1 MMRWISHSIRNKLLL
16 ISGGGM
22 LLLLAAALL
31 GLGISWNSIQ
41 RFDHQVEARR
51 TDQSLVLAAQVEFK
65 VQVQEWKNV
74 LLRGSDPASLEKYW
88 GHFEKHEGKV
98 RDKVAALLQKA
109 EDPISKDLLGQFLS
123 EHQKMAEAY
132 RKGLQAFKDAS
143 FESKAGDK
151 AVKGVDRAPTEL
163 LTKAVEHI
171 STSAEQAASQASAN
185 ARSGIVWSLGLMV
198 AAIAMALLSFSW
210 MVQKTILTPARNLV
224 QDFESI
230 ASGDFSHSIRNSTQ
244 DEIGTIALSAE
255 RLRMDVAKILAE
267 VEQSTV
273 ELHAA
278 ATRLAVSS
286 SQVASGSRQQSD
298 AAATTAAAV
307 EEMAVSIASVAE
319 SAENVNQL
327 SRQSLERS
335 VAGNEKLSELIG
347 EISEVESSVDEIG
360 RSVTEFVRSTEAI
373 TSMTRQVKDIADQTN
388 LLALNAAIEAARAG
402 EQGRGFAVVA
412 DEVRKLAEKSAQSA
426 TQIDQVTLTLS
437 QQAALVEQAIQRG
450 HESLNAS
457 QDFLET
463 VAMALGEA
471 NQSVSE
477 ASGGVDAITL
487 SVNEQRSA
495 SNEIARNM
503 ERIAQMAEQNGEAVQ
518 QNNAEINSMELLAS
532 RLHESVNRF
541 KL

>member
-1 MMRWISHSIRNKLLL
+1 MHWITHSIRNKLLL

-51 TDQSLVLAAQVEFK
+51 TDQSQALAAQVEFK

-88 GHFEKHEGKV
+88 SHFEKREGKV
-98 RDKVAALLQKA
+98 RDEVADLLKKVD
-109 EDPISKDLLGQFLS
+109 DPVARDLLGQFQA

-143 FESKAGDK
+143 FDSKAGDK

-163 LTKAVEHI
+163 LTKAVEHL
-171 STSAEQAASQASAN
+171 STLAEQAATQASAN
-185 ARSGIVWSLGLMV
+185 AHSGILWSLGMMA
-198 AAIAMALLSFSW
+198 AAIVLALVSFSW

-224 QDFESI
+224 EDFEFI
-230 ASGDFSHSIRNSTQ
+230 ARGDFSHLIRQSTQ
-244 DEIGTIALSAE
+244 DEIGTIAASAE
-255 RLRMDVAKILAE
+255 RLRTDVARVLAE
-267 VEQSTV
+267 VEHSTV
-273 ELHAA
+273 ALHAA
-278 ATRLAVSS
+278 ATRLVVSS
-286 SQVASGSRQQSD
+286 SQVSSGSQQQSD

-307 EEMAVSIASVAE
+307 EEMALSIASVAE
-319 SAENVNQL
+319 SAESVNQL

-335 VAGNEKLSELIG
+335 ATGNQKLSELIG
-347 EISEVESSVDEIG
+347 EISEVESSVDEIS

-426 TQIDQVTLTLS
+426 TQIDQVTLVLS
-437 QQAALVEQAIQRG
+437 QQAALVEQAILRG
-450 HESLNAS
+450 HESLIAS
-457 QDFLET
+457 QDFLEN
-463 VAMALGEA
+463 VAMALGDA
-471 NQSVSE
+471 NQSVSK
-477 ASGGVDAITL
+477 ASSGVDSIAL
-487 SVNEQRSA
+487 SVREQKSA
-495 SNEIARNM
+495 SNEIARNV

-518 QNNAEINSMELLAS
+518 QNTAEINSMELMAS